1 MTRLYEKKVERTWSQ
16 MHIYPSEEPLL
27 ATHTPCSP
35 QSASEF
41 SVLHIDVFCVQWRPN
56 HPGKQ
61 SHLISESILGINI
74 PHNIS
79 EKSYY
84 KSHLRSSLE
93 LKKIEIYNRTLD
105 WNLKLLELLFLQ
117 NILQNIL

>member
-61 SHLISESILGINI
+61 SHLISESIF
-74 PHNIS
+74 
-79 EKSYY
+79 
-84 KSHLRSSLE
+84 RT
-93 LKKIEIYNRTLD
+93 IYSRNHTI
-105 WNLKLLELLFLQ
+105 KATCEVH
-117 NILQNIL
+117 